1 MHMSRIAEAQR
12 RHGRHVA
19 QDAEIAWQ
27 QACTAA
33 EGLLSRSRPEHS
45 ESPDQETLL
54 LTPLVHTT
62 SGSVADASVSPLPSL
77 VNPDPDA
84 FQTELSTLVQRVF
97 DVPPFGA
104 GARCVMF
111 CSVESKGADALTAAI
126 ADVLASAATCAR
138 IARVPIAHGLAAP
151 AELANAGIR
160 VLSMNPAEVYHR
172 ISDLKTRFD
181 YVLLN
186 AQVTASNPEV
196 LPVARAADGVVIVVN
211 EKTTR
216 RRVAKQVVELLSAA
230 RATLLGSVLT
240 DRSYPIPQRIYQ
252 QF

>member
-1 MHMSRIAEAQR
+1 MSRIAEAQR

-33 EGLLSRSRPEHS
+33 EGLLSRSRPEHG
-45 ESPDQETLL
+45 ES
-54 LTPLVHTT
+54 
-62 SGSVADASVSPLPSL
+62 LPSL
-77 VNPDPDA
+77 VTDPAA
-84 FQTELSTLVQRVF
+84 FQTELSSLVQRVF

-111 CSVESKGADALTAAI
+111 CSVESNGADALTAAI

-138 IARVPIAHGLAAP
+138 IARVPLAHGLAAP

-160 VLSMNPAEVYHR
+160 VLSMNPAEVCHR

-186 AQVTASNPEV
+186 AQVTASNPEMV
-196 LPVARAADGVVIVVN
+196 PVARAADGVVVVVN

-216 RRVAKQVVELLSAA
+216 RRVAKQVVELLSTA